1 MKEFLL
7 TTLDNSKNYTLA
19 VAEAMPEKNYSF
31 KPAPSIWNFLEQL
44 HHIGYGISWWQDNY
58 INNKKKDWTPTPV
71 SKSKKEVIAYLQ
83 KNYEDLQ
90 KTITGGTINEDFIK
104 GFQATIDHITHH
116 RGQAIIY
123 LRCNDIAA
131 PEYNF

>member
-1 MKEFLL
+1 MYQISLIVP
-7 TTLDNSKNYTLA
+7 SKNAGLNA
-19 VAEAMPEKNYSF
+19 CSNR
-31 KPAPSIWNFLEQL
+31 I
-44 HHIGYGISWWQDNY
+44 
-58 INNKKKDWTPTPV
+58 PV

-116 RGQAIIY
+116 RGQAIVY
-123 LRCNDIAA
+123 LRCNGIPA
-131 PEYNF
+131 PEYCF